1 MTGVHGENTG
11 GWVCRFDRASS
22 LNLTSGTMREIIF
35 VHDLCVDTVIGI
47 YEWERRIKQ
56 TVSIDLEMAASI
68 RKAAASDTIED
79 TLNYKA
85 VAKRVVAFV
94 EASRFRLVETLG
106 DGITE
111 LLIKEFNVP
120 WVRVTVK
127 KPGAVRG
134 SREVGVLI
142 ERGEAR

>member
-1 MTGVHGENTG
+1 
-11 GWVCRFDRASS
+11 
-22 LNLTSGTMREIIF
+22 MREIIF
-35 VHDLCVDTVIGI
+35 VHDLRVATVIGI

-56 TVSIDLEMAASI
+56 TVSIDLEMAAGI
-68 RKAAASDTIED
+68 RKAASSDAIED

-85 VAKRVVAFV
+85 VSKRVVAFV

-111 LLIKEFNVP
+111 LLMNEFNVP
-120 WVRVTVK
+120 WVRVTVR

-142 ERGEAR
+142 ERGEPQ